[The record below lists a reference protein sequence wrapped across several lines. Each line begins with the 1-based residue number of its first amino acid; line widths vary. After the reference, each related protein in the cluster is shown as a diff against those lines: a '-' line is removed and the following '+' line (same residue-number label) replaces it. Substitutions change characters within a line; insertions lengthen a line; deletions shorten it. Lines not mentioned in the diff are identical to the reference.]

1 MTSIV
6 REQLTVLVTGAAGY
20 VGSITSEQ
28 LLVNGF
34 EVIAIDNF
42 QTGHRAAVLPDV
54 VLVEGD
60 FGSRELLERVFRAH
74 KVDVV
79 LHFAAE
85 TTIETS
91 MADPGPYFQN
101 NLVRGI
107 SLLDAMLKHGCRSL
121 VFSSTAALFGE
132 PVRTPIDEDHPAQ
145 PINPYGQ
152 SKLMF
157 EQVLD
162 WYHRCYDLRFTAL
175 RYFNAAG
182 ASQLLGED
190 HRPESHL
197 LPLLC
202 DAALGRRDSVKIF
215 GRDYATPDGT
225 CLRDYIHVLDLADAH
240 ILALRHLDVHPNG
253 KFNLGAGRAVSN
265 LELLRTVEQV
275 SGATIEFEFGPRRA
289 GDPAVLV
296 ASPRRAVERLGWSP
310 RHSALDTIVESA
322 LHWRGRHSDGYGSGS
337 GSVVERAG
345 AE

>member
-1 MTSIV
+1 V
-6 REQLTVLVTGAAGY
+6 GEQLTVLVTGAAGY

-28 LLVNGF
+28 LLANGF

-54 VLVEGD
+54 VLFEGD

-162 WYHRCYDLRFTAL
+162 WYHRCYGLRFTAL

-182 ASQLLGED
+182 ASQRLGED

-215 GRDYATPDGT
+215 GRDFATPDGT
-225 CLRDYIHVLDLADAH
+225 CLRDYIHVQDLAEAH
-240 ILALRHLDVHPNG
+240 VAALARLVGGGGSLAV
-253 KFNLGAGRAVSN
+253 NLGTGAGHSVRAVIDAA
-265 LELLRTVEQV
+265 ERVTGRRIARREM
-275 SGATIEFEFGPRRA
+275 PRRA
-289 GDPAVLV
+289 GDPPVLV
-296 ASPRRAVERLGWSP
+296 ADVARAKELLGWSA
-310 RHSALDTIVESA
+310 RLSDLDTILGTA
-322 LHWRGRHSDGYGSGS
+322 WAWHLAADGAA
-337 GSVVERAG
+337 RAAG
-345 AE
+345 D

>member
-1 MTSIV
+1 MGGVGARCGASRADVCTSRLRGAGANLRRCAYLWVTSSRCVAVGASYESIV
-6 REQLTVLVTGAAGY
+6 GEQLTVLVTGAAGY

-28 LLVNGF
+28 LLANGF

-54 VLVEGD
+54 VLFEGD

-162 WYHRCYDLRFTAL
+162 WYHRCYGLRDRKSTRL
-175 RYFNAAG
+175 N
-182 ASQLLGED
+182 S
-190 HRPESHL
+190 SHL
-197 LPLLC
+197 VI
-202 DAALGRRDSVKIF
+202 S
-215 GRDYATPDGT
+215 YAVF
-225 CLRDYIHVLDLADAH
+225 CL
-240 ILALRHLDVHPNG
+240 
-253 KFNLGAGRAVSN
+253 KKKK
-265 LELLRTVEQV
+265 
-275 SGATIEFEFGPRRA
+275 
-289 GDPAVLV
+289 
-296 ASPRRAVERLGWSP
+296 
-310 RHSALDTIVESA
+310 
-322 LHWRGRHSDGYGSGS
+322 
-337 GSVVERAG
+337 
-345 AE
+345 

>member
-1 MTSIV
+1 MA
-6 REQLTVLVTGAAGY
+6 VLVTGAAGY
-20 VGSITSEQ
+20 VGSITCEQ
-28 LLVNGF
+28 LLANGF

-42 QTGHRAAVLPDV
+42 QTGHRAAVPPRV
-54 VLVEGD
+54 VLFEGD
-60 FGSRELLERVFRAH
+60 FGSSELLGRVFGAH
-74 KVDVV
+74 QVDAV

-91 MADPGPYFQN
+91 MADPGPYFRN

-107 SLLDAMLKHGCRSL
+107 SLLDAMLRHGCRSF

-132 PVRTPIDEDHPAQ
+132 PVRTPIDEDHPTL
-145 PINPYGQ
+145 PINPYGH

-162 WYHRCYDLRFTAL
+162 WYHRCYGLRFTAL

-182 ASQLLGED
+182 ASELLGED

-202 DAALGRRDSVKIF
+202 DAALGLRDHVKIF
-215 GRDYATPDGT
+215 GRDYATHDGT

-240 ILALRHLDVHPNG
+240 ILALRHLDMHPNG

-265 LELLRTVEQV
+265 VELLRVVEKV
-275 SGATIEFEFGPRRA
+275 SGAKIEFEFGPRRA
-289 GDPAVLV
+289 GDPGVLV
-296 ASPRRAVERLGWSP
+296 ASPRRAVEGFGWSP
-310 RHSALDTIVESA
+310 RHSALETIVESA
-322 LHWRGRHSDGYGSGS
+322 LDWRRRHPHGYGSGARF
-337 GSVVERAG
+337 VVEHTG
-345 AE
+345 AL